1 MPFVTTLPNNFVTV
15 NAGTPVLNTNAQSV
29 LNTAI
34 GDVEQTTFIRGDD
47 SNEIATA
54 GETLTFGVGD
64 DVLSGEYVGPVT
76 FSNLNPSLALPGL
89 AAINLQVNP
98 IEGHVVRVGGTN
110 YFISD
115 DDPTP
120 DNLLVTLSITVAG
133 QTVSATVPA
142 SDGIE
147 ALSDALR
154 ARAAALPGVTNA
166 ATRLALNTAATTVDT
181 LAPTTGPLVN
191 TITVN
196 VAPGD
201 GILDVAPV
209 CFVRGTL
216 IETVNGL
223 QLIETLKVG
232 DMVMTR
238 DHGLQPIRWI
248 GCRVL
253 SPMRLVLNAKLRPI
267 RIRAGA
273 LGRQMPANDLL
284 VSPQHRILV
293 RSAIAQKMFG
303 TEEILAAAKQ
313 LVMIDGID
321 ICNEIVG
328 PVEYFHMLFDQH
340 EIVYAN
346 GAEAESLL
354 PGPEALKSV
363 GPDALDEIY
372 ELFPELS
379 DAGFVPSQART
390 LATGRM
396 ARRLAVRHA
405 QNGKALVAHS

>member
-1 MPFVTTLPNNFVTV
+1 MPFVTTLPDNFVTV
-15 NAGTPVLNTNAQSV
+15 NADTPVLNTNAQSV

-89 AAINLQVNP
+89 AAINLQLNP

-154 ARAAALPGVTNA
+154 ARAAALPGATNA

-223 QLIETLKVG
+223 QSIETLKVG

-273 LGRQMPANDLL
+273 LGRQMPVNDLL

-293 RSAIAQKMFG
+293 RSAIAQKIFG
-303 TEEILAAAKQ
+303 TEDILAAAKQ

-328 PVEYFHMLFDQH
+328 PVEYFHILFDQH
-340 EIVYAN
+340 EIVFAN

-379 DAGFVPSQART
+379 DAGFMPSQVRK

>member
-1 MPFVTTLPNNFVTV
+1 MPFVTTLPDNFVTV

-47 SNEIATA
+47 SNEIATS

-64 DVLSGEYVGPVT
+64 DVLTGEYVGPVT

-89 AAINLQVNP
+89 AAINLQLNP

-120 DNLLVTLSITVAG
+120 DNLLVTMSITVAG

-154 ARAAALPGVTNA
+154 ARATELPGIENT

-181 LAPTTGPLVN
+181 LAPTTAPLVN

-196 VAPGD
+196 VAEGD

-216 IETVNGL
+216 TETVNGL
-223 QLIETLKVG
+223 QPIETLKVG

-248 GCRVL
+248 GCRAL
-253 SPMRLVLNAKLRPI
+253 SPMRLVLNAKLRLI

-273 LGRQMPANDLL
+273 LGRQMPVNDLL

-293 RSAIAQKMFG
+293 RSAIAQKMFV

-328 PVEYFHMLFDQH
+328 PVEYFHILFDQH
-340 EIVYAN
+340 EIVFAN

-354 PGPEALKSV
+354 PGPEALQSV

-379 DAGFVPSQART
+379 DAGFMPSQVRK

>member
-1 MPFVTTLPNNFVTV
+1 MPFVTTLPDNFVTV
-15 NAGTPVLNTNAQSV
+15 NADTPVLNTNAQSV

-47 SNEIATA
+47 SNEIATS

-89 AAINLQVNP
+89 AAINLQLNP

-154 ARAAALPGVTNA
+154 ARAAALPGATNA

-223 QLIETLKVG
+223 QSIETLKVG

-273 LGRQMPANDLL
+273 LGRQMPVNDLL

-293 RSAIAQKMFG
+293 RSAIAQKIFG
-303 TEEILAAAKQ
+303 TEDILAAAKQ

-328 PVEYFHMLFDQH
+328 PVEYFHILFDQH
-340 EIVYAN
+340 EIVFAN

-379 DAGFVPSQART
+379 DAGFMPSQVRK

>member
-1 MPFVTTLPNNFVTV
+1 MPFVTTLPDNFVTV
-15 NAGTPVLNTNAQSV
+15 NADTPVLNTNAQSV

-34 GDVEQTTFIRGDD
+34 GDVQETTFIRGDD
-47 SNEIATA
+47 SNEIATS
-54 GETLTFGVGD
+54 GETLTFGIGEE
-64 DVLSGEYVGPVT
+64 VLTGEYVGPVT
-76 FSNLNPSLALPGL
+76 FSNLNPSLTLPGL
-89 AAINLQVNP
+89 AAINLQLNP
-98 IEGHVVRVGGTN
+98 IEGHVVRVGDTN

-115 DDPTP
+115 TDPTP
-120 DNLLVTLSITVAG
+120 DNLLVTMSITVAG

-154 ARAAALPGVTNA
+154 ARAAELPGLANA
-166 ATRLALNTAATTVDT
+166 TTRLALETAATTVDT

-223 QLIETLKVG
+223 QPIESLKVG

-321 ICNEIVG
+321 ICDEIVG

-340 EIVYAN
+340 EIVFAN

-363 GPDALDEIY
+363 SPDALDEIY

>member
-1 MPFVTTLPNNFVTV
+1 MPFVTTLPDNFVTV

-47 SNEIATA
+47 SNEIATS
-54 GETLTFGVGD
+54 GETLTFGVGEE
-64 DVLSGEYVGPVT
+64 VLTGEYVGPVT

-89 AAINLQVNP
+89 AAINLQLNP

-120 DNLLVTLSITVAG
+120 DDLLVTMSITVAG

-142 SDGIE
+142 SDGIK
-147 ALSDALR
+147 ALSDTLR
-154 ARAAALPGVTNA
+154 ARAAELPGLANA
-166 ATRLALNTAATTVDT
+166 TTRLALETAATTVDT
-181 LAPTTGPLVN
+181 LAPTTAPLVN

-216 IETVNGL
+216 METVNGL
-223 QLIETLKVG
+223 QSIETLKVG

-273 LGRQMPANDLL
+273 LGQQMPVNDLL

-328 PVEYFHMLFDQH
+328 PVEYFHILFDQH
-340 EIVYAN
+340 EIVFAN

-379 DAGFVPSQART
+379 DAGFMPSQVRK

>member
-1 MPFVTTLPNNFVTV
+1 MPFVTTLPDNFVTV

-47 SNEIATA
+47 SNEIATS

-64 DVLSGEYVGPVT
+64 DVLTGEYVGPVT

-89 AAINLQVNP
+89 AAINLQLNP

-120 DNLLVTLSITVAG
+120 DNLLVTMSITVAG

-154 ARAAALPGVTNA
+154 ARATELPGIENT

-181 LAPTTGPLVN
+181 LAPTTAPLVN

-196 VAPGD
+196 VAEGD

-223 QLIETLKVG
+223 QPIETLKVG

-248 GCRVL
+248 GCRAL

-328 PVEYFHMLFDQH
+328 LVEYFHMLLDQH